1 MKGWKLSDDVFLI
14 MVSVAAGIYLFV
26 SRDML
31 DFYALLII
39 FFIYLLLCLIVFLL
53 KKRIKR
59 IEKKYRERTMKN
71 FSENI
76 KYIGVDDRDLDLFE
90 GQYVVPEGMAYNS
103 YVIVDEKIA
112 VTDTVDVHKVN
123 EWLAN
128 LDAALAGRKPDYLVI
143 HHLEPDHAGG
153 IADFVAKYPEAT
165 LVSSAKAF
173 ALLPQ
178 FMALPE
184 TVKKQTVK
192 EGDTLSLGAHTLQ
205 FIGAPMVH
213 WPEVLFSYEQSEKV
227 LFAADAF
234 GKFGVYDADPDDW
247 ACEARRYY
255 FNIVG
260 KYGNQVQAVLK
271 KAAALDIKTI
281 CPLHGPVLTENLGY
295 YIDKYNTWSSYA
307 PEDKGVLVAFAS
319 IYGGTKKAAEKLAE
333 KLTAAGVE
341 KVVVSDL
348 ARSDMAE
355 VIEDAFRYDRMVVA
369 APTYDAGLFPV
380 MEDFLNHLKAKNYS
394 NRKVGV
400 VENGTWAPMAA
411 KKMTEILATLKNVTI
426 AETVVTVK
434 STLSVE
440 SEAALDKLVAE
451 MA

>member
-1 MKGWKLSDDVFLI
+1 
-14 MVSVAAGIYLFV
+14 
-26 SRDML
+26 
-31 DFYALLII
+31 
-39 FFIYLLLCLIVFLL
+39 
-53 KKRIKR
+53 
-59 IEKKYRERTMKN
+59 MKN

-76 KYIGVDDRDLDLFE
+76 KYIGVDDRDIDLFE

-112 VTDTVDVHKVN
+112 VTDTVDAHKVG
-123 EWLAN
+123 EWLTN
-128 LDAALAGRKPDYLVI
+128 LEAALAGRKPDYLVI

-153 IADFVAKYPEAT
+153 IADFVAKYPETT
-165 LVSSAKAF
+165 LVASAKAF

-178 FMALPE
+178 FMTLSE
-184 TVKKQTVK
+184 SVKKQTVK
-192 EGDTLSLGAHTLQ
+192 EGDTLALGAHTLQ

-234 GKFGVYDADPDDW
+234 GKFGVYDADLDDW

-295 YIDKYNTWSSYA
+295 YIDKYNTWSSYV
-307 PEDKGVLVAFAS
+307 PEDKGVLVAYAS

-333 KLTAAGVE
+333 KLAAAGVE

-411 KKMTEILATLKNVTI
+411 KKMTEILATLKNVTL

-434 STLSVE
+434 STLSAE

-451 MA
+451 MI

>member
-1 MKGWKLSDDVFLI
+1 MKK
-14 MVSVAAGIYLFV
+14 
-26 SRDML
+26 
-31 DFYALLII
+31 
-39 FFIYLLLCLIVFLL
+39 
-53 KKRIKR
+53 
-59 IEKKYRERTMKN
+59 

-76 KYIGVDDRDLDLFE
+76 KYIGVDDRDIDLFE

-112 VTDTVDVHKVN
+112 VTDTVDAHKVN

-128 LDAALAGRKPDYLVI
+128 LEAALAGRKPDYLVI

-153 IADFVAKYPEAT
+153 IADFVAKYPETT
-165 LVSSAKAF
+165 LVASAKAF

-178 FMALPE
+178 FMTLPAS
-184 TVKKQTVK
+184 TKTLAVK
-192 EGDTLSLGAHTLQ
+192 EGDTLALGAHTLQ

-400 VENGTWAPMAA
+400 IENGTWAPMAA
-411 KKMTEILATLKNVTI
+411 KKMTEILSTLKNVTL

-434 STLSVE
+434 STLSAE

-451 MA
+451 MI

>member
-1 MKGWKLSDDVFLI
+1 
-14 MVSVAAGIYLFV
+14 
-26 SRDML
+26 
-31 DFYALLII
+31 
-39 FFIYLLLCLIVFLL
+39 
-53 KKRIKR
+53 
-59 IEKKYRERTMKN
+59 MKN

-112 VTDTVDVHKVN
+112 VTDTVDAHKVG

-128 LDAALAGRKPDYLVI
+128 LEAALAGRKPDYLVI

-178 FMALPE
+178 FMTLPE
-184 TVKKQTVK
+184 SVKKQTVK
-192 EGDTLSLGAHTLQ
+192 EGDTLALGAHTLQ

-333 KLTAAGVE
+333 KLSAAGVE

-380 MEDFLNHLKAKNYS
+380 MEDFL
-394 NRKVGV
+394 
-400 VENGTWAPMAA
+400 TWAPMAA
-411 KKMTEILATLKNVTI
+411 KKMTEILATLKNVTL

-434 STLSVE
+434 STLNAE
-440 SEAALDKLVAE
+440 SEAAMDKLVAE
-451 MA
+451 LV

>member
-1 MKGWKLSDDVFLI
+1 
-14 MVSVAAGIYLFV
+14 
-26 SRDML
+26 
-31 DFYALLII
+31 
-39 FFIYLLLCLIVFLL
+39 
-53 KKRIKR
+53 
-59 IEKKYRERTMKN
+59 MKN

-112 VTDTVDVHKVN
+112 VTDTVDAHKVN

-128 LDAALAGRKPDYLVI
+128 LEAALAGRKPDYLVI

-165 LVSSAKAF
+165 LVASAKAF

-178 FMALPE
+178 FMALPAA
-184 TVKKQTVK
+184 TKTQTVK
-192 EGDTLSLGAHTLQ
+192 EGDTLTLGVHTLQ

-247 ACEARRYY
+247 TCEARRYY

-307 PEDKGVLVAFAS
+307 PEDKGVLVAYAS
-319 IYGGTKKAAEKLAE
+319 IYGGTKKAAELLGE

-411 KKMTEILATLKNVTI
+411 KKMTEILSSLKNVTL

-434 STLSVE
+434 STLSAE
-440 SEAALDKLVAE
+440 SEAAMDKLVSE
-451 MA
+451 LL

>member
-1 MKGWKLSDDVFLI
+1 
-14 MVSVAAGIYLFV
+14 
-26 SRDML
+26 
-31 DFYALLII
+31 
-39 FFIYLLLCLIVFLL
+39 
-53 KKRIKR
+53 
-59 IEKKYRERTMKN
+59 MKN

-76 KYIGVDDRDLDLFE
+76 KYIGVDDKDIDLFE
-90 GQYVVPEGMAYNS
+90 GQYVVPAGMAYNS
-103 YVIVDEKIA
+103 YVIIDEKIA
-112 VTDTVDVHKVN
+112 VTDTVDAHKVG

-128 LDAALAGRKPDYLVI
+128 MDAALAGRKPDYLVI

-153 IADFVAKYPEAT
+153 IADFVAKYPETT
-165 LVSSAKAF
+165 LVASAKAF

-178 FMALPE
+178 FFALPAS
-184 TVKKQTVK
+184 VKTQAVK
-192 EGDTLSLGAHTLQ
+192 EGDTLALGSHTLQ

-227 LFAADAF
+227 LFSADAF

-281 CPLHGPVLTENLGY
+281 CPLHGPVLAENLGY
-295 YIDKYNTWSSYA
+295 YIDKYNTWSSYT
-307 PEDKGVLVAFAS
+307 PEDKGVLIAF
-319 IYGGTKKAAEKLAE
+319 GTMHGNTAKAAEVLKQ

-348 ARSDMAE
+348 VRDDMAE
-355 VIEDAFRYDRMVVA
+355 VIEDAFRYDRMVIM
-369 APTYDAGLFPV
+369 APTYDAGLFPA
-380 MEDFLNHLKAKNYS
+380 MEDFLNHLKAKNYC
-394 NRKVGV
+394 NRKVGI

-411 KKMTEILATLKNVTI
+411 KKMAEIVSAFKNVTL
-426 AETVVTVK
+426 AETVVTIK
-434 STLSVE
+434 SALNAD

-451 MA
+451 LV

>member
-1 MKGWKLSDDVFLI
+1 
-14 MVSVAAGIYLFV
+14 
-26 SRDML
+26 
-31 DFYALLII
+31 
-39 FFIYLLLCLIVFLL
+39 
-53 KKRIKR
+53 
-59 IEKKYRERTMKN
+59 MKN

-76 KYIGVDDRDLDLFE
+76 KYIGVDDKDIDLFE

-103 YVIVDEKIA
+103 YVIIDEKIA
-112 VTDTVDVHKVN
+112 VTDTVDAHKVN
-123 EWLAN
+123 EWLEN
-128 LDAALAGRKPDYLVI
+128 LEAALAGRKPDYLVI

-178 FMALPE
+178 FMTLPAS
-184 TVKKQTVK
+184 TKTQTVK
-192 EGDTLSLGAHTLQ
+192 EGDTLALGAHTLQ

-341 KVVVSDL
+341 KVVISDL

-411 KKMTEILATLKNVTI
+411 KKMTEILSTLKNVTL

-434 STLSVE
+434 STLSAE
-440 SEAALDKLVAE
+440 SETALDKLVAE
-451 MA
+451 LV

>member
-1 MKGWKLSDDVFLI
+1 
-14 MVSVAAGIYLFV
+14 
-26 SRDML
+26 
-31 DFYALLII
+31 
-39 FFIYLLLCLIVFLL
+39 
-53 KKRIKR
+53 
-59 IEKKYRERTMKN
+59 MKN

-76 KYIGVDDRDLDLFE
+76 KYIGVDDKDIDLFE
-90 GQYVVPEGMAYNS
+90 GQYVVPAGMAYNS

-112 VTDTVDVHKVN
+112 VTDTVDAHKVG

-128 LDAALAGRKPDYLVI
+128 LEAALVGRKPDYLVI

-165 LVSSAKAF
+165 LVASAKAF

-178 FMALPE
+178 FMTLPAS
-184 TVKKQTVK
+184 TKTQAVK
-192 EGDTLSLGAHTLQ
+192 EGDTLALGAHTLQ

-227 LFAADAF
+227 LFSADAF

-260 KYGNQVQAVLK
+260 KYGNQVQSVLK
-271 KAAALDIKTI
+271 KAVALDIKTI
-281 CPLHGPVLTENLGY
+281 CPLHGPVLAENLGY

-394 NRKVGV
+394 NRKVGI

-411 KKMTEILATLKNVTI
+411 KKMTEILSTLKNVTL

-434 STLSVE
+434 SSLNAE

-451 MA
+451 MK

>member
-1 MKGWKLSDDVFLI
+1 
-14 MVSVAAGIYLFV
+14 
-26 SRDML
+26 
-31 DFYALLII
+31 
-39 FFIYLLLCLIVFLL
+39 
-53 KKRIKR
+53 
-59 IEKKYRERTMKN
+59 MKN

-76 KYIGVDDRDLDLFE
+76 KYIGVDDKDIDLFE

-112 VTDTVDVHKVN
+112 VTDTVDAHKVG
-123 EWLAN
+123 EWLGN
-128 LDAALAGRKPDYLVI
+128 LEAALAGRKPDYLVI

-153 IADFVAKYPEAT
+153 IADFVAKYPETT
-165 LVSSAKAF
+165 LVASAKAF

-178 FMALPE
+178 FFALPA
-184 TVKKQTVK
+184 TTKTQVVK
-192 EGDTLSLGAHTLQ
+192 EGDTLALGAHTLQ

-227 LFAADAF
+227 LFSADAF

-260 KYGNQVQAVLK
+260 KYGNQVQSVLK

-295 YIDKYNTWSSYA
+295 YTDKYNTWSSYA

-319 IYGGTKKAAEKLAE
+319 IYGNTKKAAEKLAE

-394 NRKVGV
+394 NRKVGI
-400 VENGTWAPMAA
+400 VENGTWAPMTA
-411 KKMTEILATLKNVTI
+411 KKMTEILSTLKNVTL

-434 STLSVE
+434 SSLNAE

-451 MA
+451 MV

>member
-1 MKGWKLSDDVFLI
+1 
-14 MVSVAAGIYLFV
+14 
-26 SRDML
+26 
-31 DFYALLII
+31 
-39 FFIYLLLCLIVFLL
+39 
-53 KKRIKR
+53 
-59 IEKKYRERTMKN
+59 MKN

-112 VTDTVDVHKVN
+112 VTDTIDAHKVG

-128 LDAALAGRKPDYLVI
+128 LEAALAGRKPDYLVI

-165 LVSSAKAF
+165 LVASAKAF

-178 FMALPE
+178 FMSLPE
-184 TVKKQTVK
+184 SVKKQTVK

-260 KYGNQVQAVLK
+260 KYGAMVQNLLK
-271 KAAALDIKTI
+271 KAATLDIQKI
-281 CPLHGPVLTENLGY
+281 CPLHGPVLEEDLGY
-295 YIDKYNTWSSYA
+295 YIGLYDTWSKYE
-307 PEDKGVLVAFAS
+307 PETTGIFIAYCSLHGNTA
-319 IYGGTKKAAEKLAE
+319 KAAQALADIIKEKSD
-333 KLTAAGVE
+333 V
-341 KVVVSDL
+341 KVSIADIARDDL
-348 ARSDMAE
+348 HE
-355 VIEDAFRYDRMVVA
+355 CVEDAFRYDRMVLC
-369 APTYDAGLFPV
+369 APTYDGGIMPI
-380 MEDFLNHLKAKNYS
+380 MEDFINHLRIKTYQ
-394 NRKVGV
+394 NRKVAF
-400 VENGTWAPMAA
+400 VENGTWAPASG
-411 KKMTEILATLKNVTI
+411 KKMREQMEAMKNITI
-426 AETVVTVK
+426 IEPIVTVE
-434 STLSVE
+434 STVKAKTIEDLKVL
-440 SEAALDKLVAE
+440 ADALIG
-451 MA
+451 

>member
-1 MKGWKLSDDVFLI
+1 
-14 MVSVAAGIYLFV
+14 
-26 SRDML
+26 
-31 DFYALLII
+31 
-39 FFIYLLLCLIVFLL
+39 
-53 KKRIKR
+53 
-59 IEKKYRERTMKN
+59 MKN

-76 KYIGVDDRDLDLFE
+76 KYIGVDDRDIDLFE

-112 VTDTVDVHKVN
+112 VTDTVDAHKVG
-123 EWLAN
+123 EWLTN
-128 LDAALAGRKPDYLVI
+128 LEVALAGRKPDYLVI

-153 IADFVAKYPEAT
+153 IADFVAKYPETT
-165 LVSSAKAF
+165 LVASAKAF

-178 FMALPE
+178 FMTLSE
-184 TVKKQTVK
+184 SVKKQTVK
-192 EGDTLSLGAHTLQ
+192 EGDTLALGAHTLQ

-234 GKFGVYDADPDDW
+234 GKFGVYDADLDDW

-295 YIDKYNTWSSYA
+295 YIDKYNTRSSYV
-307 PEDKGVLVAFAS
+307 PEDKGVLVAYAS

-411 KKMTEILATLKNVTI
+411 KKMTEILATLKNVTL

-434 STLSVE
+434 STLSAE
-440 SEAALDKLVAE
+440 SEAAMDKLVSE
-451 MA
+451 LV

>member
-1 MKGWKLSDDVFLI
+1 
-14 MVSVAAGIYLFV
+14 
-26 SRDML
+26 
-31 DFYALLII
+31 
-39 FFIYLLLCLIVFLL
+39 
-53 KKRIKR
+53 
-59 IEKKYRERTMKN
+59 MKN

-112 VTDTVDVHKVN
+112 VTDTVDAHKVG

-128 LDAALAGRKPDYLVI
+128 LEAALAGRKPDYLVI

-165 LVSSAKAF
+165 LVASAKAF

-184 TVKKQTVK
+184 SVKKLAVK
-192 EGDTLSLGAHTLQ
+192 EGETLSLGVHTLQ

-307 PEDKGVLVAFAS
+307 PEDKGVLVAYAS

-394 NRKVGV
+394 NRQVGV

-411 KKMTEILATLKNVTI
+411 KKMTEILSSLKNVTL

-434 STLSVE
+434 STLSAE
-440 SEAALDKLVAE
+440 SEAAMDKLVSE
-451 MA
+451 LL

>member
-1 MKGWKLSDDVFLI
+1 
-14 MVSVAAGIYLFV
+14 
-26 SRDML
+26 
-31 DFYALLII
+31 
-39 FFIYLLLCLIVFLL
+39 
-53 KKRIKR
+53 
-59 IEKKYRERTMKN
+59 MKN

-76 KYIGVDDRDLDLFE
+76 KYIGVDDKDIDLFE

-112 VTDTVDVHKVN
+112 VMDTVDAHKVG

-128 LDAALAGRKPDYLVI
+128 LDAVLAGRKPDYLVI

-153 IADFVAKYPEAT
+153 IADFVAKYPETT
-165 LVSSAKAF
+165 LVGSAKAF

-178 FMALPE
+178 FMTLPALTKTQP
-184 TVKKQTVK
+184 VKDG
-192 EGDTLSLGAHTLQ
+192 ETLSLGKHMLQ

-319 IYGGTKKAAEKLAE
+319 IYGNTKKAAETLAE

-394 NRKVGV
+394 NRKVGI

-411 KKMTEILATLKNVTI
+411 KKMTEILSTLKNVTL

-434 STLSVE
+434 SSLNAE
-440 SEAALDKLVAE
+440 SESALDKLVSE
-451 MA
+451 MV

>member
-1 MKGWKLSDDVFLI
+1 
-14 MVSVAAGIYLFV
+14 
-26 SRDML
+26 
-31 DFYALLII
+31 
-39 FFIYLLLCLIVFLL
+39 
-53 KKRIKR
+53 
-59 IEKKYRERTMKN
+59 MKN

-112 VTDTVDVHKVN
+112 VTDTVDAHKVG
-123 EWLAN
+123 EWLTN
-128 LDAALAGRKPDYLVI
+128 LEVALAGRKPDYLVI

-153 IADFVAKYPEAT
+153 IADFVAKYPETT
-165 LVSSAKAF
+165 LVASAKAF

-178 FMALPE
+178 FMTLSE
-184 TVKKQTVK
+184 SVKKQTVK
-192 EGDTLSLGAHTLQ
+192 EGDTLALGAHTLQ

-234 GKFGVYDADPDDW
+234 GKFGVYDADLDDW

-295 YIDKYNTWSSYA
+295 YIDKYNTWSSYV
-307 PEDKGVLVAFAS
+307 PEDKGVLVAYAS

-333 KLTAAGVE
+333 KLAAVGVE

-411 KKMTEILATLKNVTI
+411 KKMTEILATLKNVTL

-434 STLSVE
+434 STLSAE

-451 MA
+451 MI

>member
-1 MKGWKLSDDVFLI
+1 
-14 MVSVAAGIYLFV
+14 
-26 SRDML
+26 
-31 DFYALLII
+31 
-39 FFIYLLLCLIVFLL
+39 
-53 KKRIKR
+53 
-59 IEKKYRERTMKN
+59 MKN

-112 VTDTVDVHKVN
+112 VTDTVDAHKVN

-128 LDAALAGRKPDYLVI
+128 LEAALAGRKPDYLVI

-165 LVSSAKAF
+165 LVASAKAF

-178 FMALPE
+178 FMTLPAA
-184 TVKKQTVK
+184 TKTQTVK
-192 EGDTLSLGAHTLQ
+192 EGDTLTLGVHTLQ

-247 ACEARRYY
+247 TCEARRYY

-307 PEDKGVLVAFAS
+307 PEDKGVLVAYAS
-319 IYGGTKKAAEKLAE
+319 IYGGTKKAAELLGE

-341 KVVVSDL
+341 NVVVSDL

-394 NRKVGV
+394 NRKVGI

-411 KKMTEILATLKNVTI
+411 KKMTEILATLKNVTL

-434 STLSVE
+434 STLSAE
-440 SEAALDKLVAE
+440 SEAAMDKLVSE
-451 MA
+451 LL

>member
-1 MKGWKLSDDVFLI
+1 
-14 MVSVAAGIYLFV
+14 
-26 SRDML
+26 
-31 DFYALLII
+31 
-39 FFIYLLLCLIVFLL
+39 
-53 KKRIKR
+53 
-59 IEKKYRERTMKN
+59 MKN

-76 KYIGVDDRDLDLFE
+76 KYIGVDDRDIDLFE

-112 VTDTVDVHKVN
+112 VTDTVDAHKVG
-123 EWLAN
+123 EWLTN
-128 LDAALAGRKPDYLVI
+128 LEVALAGRKPDYLVI

-165 LVSSAKAF
+165 LVGSAKAF

-178 FMALPE
+178 FMTLSE
-184 TVKKQTVK
+184 SVKKQTVK
-192 EGDTLSLGAHTLQ
+192 EGDTLALGAHTLQ

-234 GKFGVYDADPDDW
+234 GKFGVYDADLDDW

-295 YIDKYNTWSSYA
+295 YIDKYNTWSSYV
-307 PEDKGVLVAFAS
+307 PEDKGVLVAYAS

-333 KLTAAGVE
+333 KLAAAGVE

-411 KKMTEILATLKNVTI
+411 KKMTEILATLKNVTL

-434 STLSVE
+434 STLSAE
-440 SEAALDKLVAE
+440 SEAAMDKLVSE
-451 MA
+451 LV

>member
-1 MKGWKLSDDVFLI
+1 
-14 MVSVAAGIYLFV
+14 
-26 SRDML
+26 
-31 DFYALLII
+31 
-39 FFIYLLLCLIVFLL
+39 
-53 KKRIKR
+53 
-59 IEKKYRERTMKN
+59 MKN

-112 VTDTVDVHKVN
+112 VTDTVDAHKVN

-128 LDAALAGRKPDYLVI
+128 LEAALAGRKPDYLVI

-165 LVSSAKAF
+165 LVASAKAF

-178 FMALPE
+178 FMALPAA
-184 TVKKQTVK
+184 TKTQTVK
-192 EGDTLSLGAHTLQ
+192 EGDTLTLGAHTLQ

-307 PEDKGVLVAFAS
+307 PEDKGVLVAYAS
-319 IYGGTKKAAEKLAE
+319 IYGGTKKAAELLGE

-394 NRKVGV
+394 NRKVGI

-411 KKMTEILATLKNVTI
+411 KKMTEILATLKNVTL

-434 STLSVE
+434 STLSAE
-440 SEAALDKLVAE
+440 SEAAMDKLVSE
-451 MA
+451 LL

>member
-1 MKGWKLSDDVFLI
+1 
-14 MVSVAAGIYLFV
+14 
-26 SRDML
+26 
-31 DFYALLII
+31 
-39 FFIYLLLCLIVFLL
+39 
-53 KKRIKR
+53 
-59 IEKKYRERTMKN
+59 MKN

-112 VTDTVDVHKVN
+112 VTDTVDAHKVN

-128 LDAALAGRKPDYLVI
+128 LEAALAGRKPDYLVI

-165 LVSSAKAF
+165 LVASAKAF

-178 FMALPE
+178 FMALPAA
-184 TVKKQTVK
+184 TKTQTVK
-192 EGDTLSLGAHTLQ
+192 EGDTLTLGAHTLQ

-307 PEDKGVLVAFAS
+307 PEDKGVLVAYAS
-319 IYGGTKKAAEKLAE
+319 IYGGTKKAAELLGE

-411 KKMTEILATLKNVTI
+411 KKMTEILSSLKNVTL

-434 STLSVE
+434 STLSAE
-440 SEAALDKLVAE
+440 SEAAMDKLVSE
-451 MA
+451 LL

>member
-1 MKGWKLSDDVFLI
+1 
-14 MVSVAAGIYLFV
+14 
-26 SRDML
+26 
-31 DFYALLII
+31 
-39 FFIYLLLCLIVFLL
+39 
-53 KKRIKR
+53 
-59 IEKKYRERTMKN
+59 MKN

-112 VTDTVDVHKVN
+112 VTDTVDAHKVN

-128 LDAALAGRKPDYLVI
+128 LEAALAGRKPDYLVI

-165 LVSSAKAF
+165 LVASAKAF

-178 FMALPE
+178 FMALPAA
-184 TVKKQTVK
+184 TKTQTVK
-192 EGDTLSLGAHTLQ
+192 EGDTLTLGAHTLQ

-307 PEDKGVLVAFAS
+307 PEDKGVLVAYAS
-319 IYGGTKKAAEKLAE
+319 IYGGTKKAAELLGE

-341 KVVVSDL
+341 KVVASDL

-380 MEDFLNHLKAKNYS
+380 MEDFLNHLKAKNFS

-411 KKMTEILATLKNVTI
+411 KKMTEILATLKNVTL

-434 STLSVE
+434 STLSAE
-440 SEAALDKLVAE
+440 SEAAMDKLVSE
-451 MA
+451 LL

>member
-1 MKGWKLSDDVFLI
+1 
-14 MVSVAAGIYLFV
+14 
-26 SRDML
+26 
-31 DFYALLII
+31 
-39 FFIYLLLCLIVFLL
+39 
-53 KKRIKR
+53 
-59 IEKKYRERTMKN
+59 MKN

-76 KYIGVDDRDLDLFE
+76 KYIGVDDRDIDLFE

-112 VTDTVDVHKVN
+112 VTDTVDAHKVG
-123 EWLAN
+123 EWLTN
-128 LDAALAGRKPDYLVI
+128 LEAALAGRKPDYLVI

-153 IADFVAKYPEAT
+153 IADFVAKYPETT
-165 LVSSAKAF
+165 LVASAKAF

-178 FMALPE
+178 FMTLSE
-184 TVKKQTVK
+184 SVKKQTVK
-192 EGDTLSLGAHTLQ
+192 EGDTLALGAHTLQ

-295 YIDKYNTWSSYA
+295 YIDKYNTWSSYV

-411 KKMTEILATLKNVTI
+411 KKMTEILATLKNVTL

-434 STLSVE
+434 STLSAE
-440 SEAALDKLVAE
+440 SESAMDKLVSE
-451 MA
+451 LV

>member
-1 MKGWKLSDDVFLI
+1 
-14 MVSVAAGIYLFV
+14 
-26 SRDML
+26 
-31 DFYALLII
+31 
-39 FFIYLLLCLIVFLL
+39 
-53 KKRIKR
+53 
-59 IEKKYRERTMKN
+59 MKN

-112 VTDTVDVHKVN
+112 VTDTVDAHKVN

-128 LDAALAGRKPDYLVI
+128 LEAALAGRKPDYLVI

-165 LVSSAKAF
+165 LVASAKAF

-178 FMALPE
+178 FMALPAA
-184 TVKKQTVK
+184 TKTQTVK
-192 EGDTLSLGAHTLQ
+192 EGDALTLGAHTLQ

-307 PEDKGVLVAFAS
+307 PEDKGVLVAYAS
-319 IYGGTKKAAEKLAE
+319 IYGGTKKAAELLGE

-380 MEDFLNHLKAKNYS
+380 MEDFLNHLKAKNFS

-411 KKMTEILATLKNVTI
+411 KKMTEILSSLKNVTL

-434 STLSVE
+434 STLSAE
-440 SEAALDKLVAE
+440 SEAAMDKLVSE
-451 MA
+451 LL

>member
-1 MKGWKLSDDVFLI
+1 
-14 MVSVAAGIYLFV
+14 
-26 SRDML
+26 
-31 DFYALLII
+31 
-39 FFIYLLLCLIVFLL
+39 
-53 KKRIKR
+53 
-59 IEKKYRERTMKN
+59 MKN

-112 VTDTVDVHKVN
+112 VTDTVDAHKVN

-128 LDAALAGRKPDYLVI
+128 LEAALAGRKPDYLVI

-153 IADFVAKYPEAT
+153 IADFVAKYPEVT
-165 LVSSAKAF
+165 LVASAKAF

-184 TVKKQTVK
+184 SVKKQTVK

-260 KYGNQVQAVLK
+260 KY
-271 KAAALDIKTI
+271 

-319 IYGGTKKAAEKLAE
+319 IYGGTKKAAELLGE
-333 KLTAAGVE
+333 KLKAAGVE

-411 KKMTEILATLKNVTI
+411 KKMTEILATLKNVTL

-434 STLSVE
+434 STLSAE
-440 SEAALDKLVAE
+440 SEAAMDKLVAE
-451 MA
+451 MV

>member
-1 MKGWKLSDDVFLI
+1 
-14 MVSVAAGIYLFV
+14 
-26 SRDML
+26 
-31 DFYALLII
+31 
-39 FFIYLLLCLIVFLL
+39 
-53 KKRIKR
+53 
-59 IEKKYRERTMKN
+59 MKN

-112 VTDTVDVHKVN
+112 VTDTVDAHKVN

-128 LDAALAGRKPDYLVI
+128 LEAALAGRKPDYLVI

-153 IADFVAKYPEAT
+153 IADFVAKYPEST
-165 LVSSAKAF
+165 LVASAKAF

-178 FMALPE
+178 FMALPAA
-184 TVKKQTVK
+184 TKTQTVK
-192 EGDTLSLGAHTLQ
+192 EGDTLTLGAHTLQ

-307 PEDKGVLVAFAS
+307 PEDKGVLVAYAS
-319 IYGGTKKAAEKLAE
+319 IYGGTKKAAELLGE

-380 MEDFLNHLKAKNYS
+380 MEDFLNHLKAKNFS

-411 KKMTEILATLKNVTI
+411 KKMTEILSSLKNVTL

-434 STLSVE
+434 STLSAE
-440 SEAALDKLVAE
+440 SEAAMDKLVSE
-451 MA
+451 LL

>member
-1 MKGWKLSDDVFLI
+1 
-14 MVSVAAGIYLFV
+14 
-26 SRDML
+26 
-31 DFYALLII
+31 
-39 FFIYLLLCLIVFLL
+39 
-53 KKRIKR
+53 
-59 IEKKYRERTMKN
+59 MKN

-76 KYIGVDDRDLDLFE
+76 KYIGVDDKDIDLFE

-112 VTDTVDVHKVN
+112 VTDTVDAHKVG
-123 EWLAN
+123 EWLGN
-128 LDAALAGRKPDYLVI
+128 LEAALAGRKPDYLVI

-153 IADFVAKYPEAT
+153 IADFVAKYPETT
-165 LVSSAKAF
+165 LVASAKAF

-178 FMALPE
+178 FFALPA
-184 TVKKQTVK
+184 TTKTQVVK
-192 EGDTLSLGAHTLQ
+192 EGDTLALGAHTLQ

-227 LFAADAF
+227 LFSADAF

-260 KYGNQVQAVLK
+260 KYGNQVQSVLK

-295 YIDKYNTWSSYA
+295 YTDKYNTWSSYA

-319 IYGGTKKAAEKLAE
+319 IYGNTKKAAEKLAE
-333 KLTAAGVE
+333 KLAAAGVE

-394 NRKVGV
+394 NRKVGII
-400 VENGTWAPMAA
+400 ENGTWAPMAA
-411 KKMTEILATLKNVTI
+411 KKMSEILSTFKNVTL

-434 STLSVE
+434 SSLNAE
-440 SEAALDKLVAE
+440 SEAALEKLVAE

>member
-1 MKGWKLSDDVFLI
+1 
-14 MVSVAAGIYLFV
+14 
-26 SRDML
+26 
-31 DFYALLII
+31 
-39 FFIYLLLCLIVFLL
+39 
-53 KKRIKR
+53 
-59 IEKKYRERTMKN
+59 MKN

-76 KYIGVDDRDLDLFE
+76 KYIGVDDKDIDLFE
-90 GQYVVPEGMAYNS
+90 GQYVVPAGMAYNS
-103 YVIVDEKIA
+103 YVIIDEKIA
-112 VTDTVDVHKVN
+112 VTDTVDAHKVG

-128 LDAALAGRKPDYLVI
+128 LEAAIAGRKPDYLVI

-153 IADFVAKYPEAT
+153 IADFVAKYPETT
-165 LVSSAKAF
+165 LVASAKAF

-178 FMALPE
+178 FFALPAS
-184 TVKKQTVK
+184 VKTQAVK
-192 EGDTLSLGAHTLQ
+192 EGETLALGSHTHQ

-227 LFAADAF
+227 LFSADAF

-260 KYGNQVQAVLK
+260 KYGNQVQSVLK

-307 PEDKGVLVAFAS
+307 PEDKGVLIAFAS
-319 IYGGTKKAAEKLAE
+319 IYGNTAKAAEKLAE

-394 NRKVGV
+394 NRKVGI

-411 KKMTEILATLKNVTI
+411 KKMTEILSTLKNVTL
-426 AETVVTVK
+426 AETVVTIK
-434 STLSVE
+434 SALSAD
-440 SEAALDKLVAE
+440 SETALDKLVAE

>member
-1 MKGWKLSDDVFLI
+1 
-14 MVSVAAGIYLFV
+14 
-26 SRDML
+26 
-31 DFYALLII
+31 
-39 FFIYLLLCLIVFLL
+39 
-53 KKRIKR
+53 
-59 IEKKYRERTMKN
+59 MKN

-76 KYIGVDDRDLDLFE
+76 KYIGVDDKDIDLFE
-90 GQYVVPEGMAYNS
+90 GQYVVPAGMAYDS

-112 VTDTVDVHKVN
+112 VTDTVDAHKVG

-128 LDAALAGRKPDYLVI
+128 LEAALAGRKPDYLVI

-153 IADFVAKYPEAT
+153 IADFVAKYPETT
-165 LVSSAKAF
+165 LVASAKAF

-178 FMALPE
+178 FMELPA
-184 TVKKQTVK
+184 TVQKQTVK
-192 EGDTLSLGAHTLQ
+192 EGDTLALGSHTLQ

-227 LFAADAF
+227 LFSADAF

-319 IYGGTKKAAEKLAE
+319 IYGNTAKAAEKLAE

-394 NRKVGV
+394 NRKVGI
-400 VENGTWAPMAA
+400 VENGSWAPMAA
-411 KKMTEILATLKNVTI
+411 KKMTEILSTLKNVTL

-434 STLSVE
+434 SSLNAE
-440 SEAALDKLVAE
+440 SEAALDKLAAE

>member
-1 MKGWKLSDDVFLI
+1 
-14 MVSVAAGIYLFV
+14 
-26 SRDML
+26 
-31 DFYALLII
+31 
-39 FFIYLLLCLIVFLL
+39 
-53 KKRIKR
+53 
-59 IEKKYRERTMKN
+59 MKN

-112 VTDTVDVHKVN
+112 VTDTVDAHKVN

-128 LDAALAGRKPDYLVI
+128 LEAALAGRKPDYLVI

-165 LVSSAKAF
+165 LVASAKAF

-178 FMALPE
+178 FMALPAA
-184 TVKKQTVK
+184 TKTQTVK
-192 EGDTLSLGAHTLQ
+192 EGDTLTLGAHTLQ

-307 PEDKGVLVAFAS
+307 PEDKGVLVAYAS
-319 IYGGTKKAAEKLAE
+319 IYGGTKKAAELRGE

-341 KVVVSDL
+341 KVVASDL

-380 MEDFLNHLKAKNYS
+380 MEDFLNHLKAKNFS

-411 KKMTEILATLKNVTI
+411 KKMTEILATLKNVTL

-434 STLSVE
+434 STLSAE
-440 SEAALDKLVAE
+440 SEAAMDKLVSE
-451 MA
+451 LL

>member
-1 MKGWKLSDDVFLI
+1 
-14 MVSVAAGIYLFV
+14 
-26 SRDML
+26 
-31 DFYALLII
+31 
-39 FFIYLLLCLIVFLL
+39 
-53 KKRIKR
+53 
-59 IEKKYRERTMKN
+59 MKN

-112 VTDTVDVHKVN
+112 VTDTVDAHKVG

-165 LVSSAKAF
+165 LVASAKAF

-184 TVKKQTVK
+184 SVKKQTVK
-192 EGDTLSLGAHTLQ
+192 EGETLSLGAHTLQ

-400 VENGTWAPMAA
+400 MENGTWASMAA
-411 KKMTEILATLKNVTI
+411 KKMTEILATLKNVTL

-434 STLSVE
+434 STLSAE
-440 SEAALDKLVAE
+440 SEAAMDKLVQE
-451 MA
+451 LV

>member
-1 MKGWKLSDDVFLI
+1 
-14 MVSVAAGIYLFV
+14 
-26 SRDML
+26 
-31 DFYALLII
+31 
-39 FFIYLLLCLIVFLL
+39 
-53 KKRIKR
+53 
-59 IEKKYRERTMKN
+59 MKN

-112 VTDTVDVHKVN
+112 VTDTVDAHKVN

-128 LDAALAGRKPDYLVI
+128 LEAALAGRKPDYLVI

-165 LVSSAKAF
+165 LVASAKAF

-178 FMALPE
+178 FMALPAA
-184 TVKKQTVK
+184 TKTQTVK
-192 EGDTLSLGAHTLQ
+192 EGDALTLGAHTLQ

-307 PEDKGVLVAFAS
+307 PEDKGVLVAYAS
-319 IYGGTKKAAEKLAE
+319 IYGGTKKAAELLGE

-411 KKMTEILATLKNVTI
+411 KKMTEILSSLKNVTL

-434 STLSVE
+434 STLSAE
-440 SEAALDKLVAE
+440 SEAAMDKLVSE
-451 MA
+451 LL

>member
-1 MKGWKLSDDVFLI
+1 
-14 MVSVAAGIYLFV
+14 
-26 SRDML
+26 
-31 DFYALLII
+31 
-39 FFIYLLLCLIVFLL
+39 
-53 KKRIKR
+53 
-59 IEKKYRERTMKN
+59 MKN

-76 KYIGVDDRDLDLFE
+76 KYIGVDDRDIDLFE

-112 VTDTVDVHKVN
+112 VTDTVDAHKVN

-128 LDAALAGRKPDYLVI
+128 LEAALAGRKPDYLVI

-153 IADFVAKYPEAT
+153 IADFVAKYPETT
-165 LVSSAKAF
+165 LVASAKAF

-178 FMALPE
+178 FMTLPAS
-184 TVKKQTVK
+184 TKTLAVK
-192 EGDTLSLGAHTLQ
+192 EGDTLALGAHTLQ

-400 VENGTWAPMAA
+400 IENGTWAPMAA
-411 KKMTEILATLKNVTI
+411 KKMTEILSTLKNVTL

-434 STLSVE
+434 STLSAE

-451 MA
+451 MK

>member
-1 MKGWKLSDDVFLI
+1 
-14 MVSVAAGIYLFV
+14 
-26 SRDML
+26 
-31 DFYALLII
+31 
-39 FFIYLLLCLIVFLL
+39 
-53 KKRIKR
+53 
-59 IEKKYRERTMKN
+59 MKN

-76 KYIGVDDRDLDLFE
+76 KYIGVDDKDIDLFE

-112 VTDTVDVHKVN
+112 VMDTVDAHKVG
-123 EWLAN
+123 EWLGN
-128 LDAALAGRKPDYLVI
+128 LEAALAGRKPDYLVI

-153 IADFVAKYPEAT
+153 IADFVAKYPETT
-165 LVSSAKAF
+165 LVASAKAF

-178 FMALPE
+178 FMTLPAS
-184 TVKKQTVK
+184 TKTQAVK
-192 EGDTLSLGAHTLQ
+192 EGDTLALGTHTLQ

-227 LFAADAF
+227 LFSADAF

-281 CPLHGPVLTENLGY
+281 CPLHGPVLAENLGY
-295 YIDKYNTWSSYA
+295 YINKYNTWSSYA

-319 IYGGTKKAAEKLAE
+319 IYGNTKKAAEKLAE
-333 KLTAAGVE
+333 KLTVAGVE

-411 KKMTEILATLKNVTI
+411 KKMTEILSTLKNVTL

-434 STLSVE
+434 SSLNAE

-451 MA
+451 MV

>member
-1 MKGWKLSDDVFLI
+1 
-14 MVSVAAGIYLFV
+14 
-26 SRDML
+26 
-31 DFYALLII
+31 
-39 FFIYLLLCLIVFLL
+39 
-53 KKRIKR
+53 
-59 IEKKYRERTMKN
+59 MKN

-76 KYIGVDDRDLDLFE
+76 KYIGVDDRDIDLFE

-112 VTDTVDVHKVN
+112 VTDSVDAHKVN

-128 LDAALAGRKPDYLVI
+128 LEAVLAGRKPDYLVI

-153 IADFVAKYPEAT
+153 IADFVAKYPETT

-184 TVKKQTVK
+184 SVKKQTVK

-205 FIGAPMVH
+205 FVGAPMVH

-400 VENGTWAPMAA
+400 IENGTWAPMAA
-411 KKMTEILATLKNVTI
+411 KKMTEILSTLKNVTL

-434 STLSVE
+434 STLSAE

-451 MA
+451 MV

>member
-1 MKGWKLSDDVFLI
+1 
-14 MVSVAAGIYLFV
+14 
-26 SRDML
+26 
-31 DFYALLII
+31 
-39 FFIYLLLCLIVFLL
+39 
-53 KKRIKR
+53 
-59 IEKKYRERTMKN
+59 MKN

-76 KYIGVDDRDLDLFE
+76 KYIGVDDKDIDLFE

-103 YVIVDEKIA
+103 YVVVDEKIA
-112 VTDTVDVHKVN
+112 VMDTVDAHKVD

-153 IADFVAKYPEAT
+153 IADFVAKYPETT
-165 LVSSAKAF
+165 LVASAKAF

-178 FMALPE
+178 FFALPA
-184 TVKKQTVK
+184 TTKMQAVK
-192 EGDTLSLGAHTLQ
+192 EGETLALGKHTLQ

-260 KYGNQVQAVLK
+260 KYGNQVQSVLK

-281 CPLHGPVLTENLGY
+281 CPLHGPVLAENLGY
-295 YIDKYNTWSSYA
+295 YIDKYNVWSSYA

-319 IYGGTKKAAEKLAE
+319 IYGNTKKAAEKLAE

-394 NRKVGV
+394 NRKVGI

-411 KKMTEILATLKNVTI
+411 KKMTEILSTLKNVTL

-434 STLSVE
+434 SSLNAE